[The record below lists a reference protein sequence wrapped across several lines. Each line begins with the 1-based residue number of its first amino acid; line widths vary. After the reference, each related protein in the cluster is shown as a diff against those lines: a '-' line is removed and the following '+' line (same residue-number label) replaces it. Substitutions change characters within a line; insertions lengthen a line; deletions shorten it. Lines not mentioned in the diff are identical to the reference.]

1 MNLKNESHKT
11 VQQFLAL
18 FVFGLTLFTCV
29 GPEEPYEY
37 DPPATEILRIELTP
51 DTLIM
56 GDTLFIRCV
65 VKDSLDP
72 AILFS
77 WGLASERIVPVNGK
91 TDSSVIRW
99 HAGNLNLFGNKPD
112 SVKVTSV
119 GGWVNINKIVVGEEF
134 AQVMK
139 SFNIFIK
146 RKNTGI

>member
-1 MNLKNESHKT
+1 MNLKNESNKT
-11 VQQFLAL
+11 VQQFFAL

-56 GDTLFIRCV
+56 GDTLLIRCV

-72 AILFS
+72 ALLFS
-77 WGLASERIVPVNGK
+77 WNLANERIVPVNGK

-99 HAGNLNLFGNKPD
+99 NAGDLDWFGNRPD
-112 SVKVTSV
+112 SVKKMYLLTNVRVSKQGEYSESTEYF
-119 GGWVNINKIVVGEEF
+119 KIYL
-134 AQVMK
+134 
-139 SFNIFIK
+139 K
-146 RKNTGI
+146 RQ